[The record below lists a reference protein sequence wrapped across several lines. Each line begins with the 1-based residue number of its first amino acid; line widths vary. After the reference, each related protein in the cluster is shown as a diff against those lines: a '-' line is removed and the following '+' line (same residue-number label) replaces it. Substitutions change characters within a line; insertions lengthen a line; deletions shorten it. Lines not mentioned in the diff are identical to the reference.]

1 MKRIIG
7 RFFICFLVFLAFVV
21 NVPNSFSN
29 IAYAENAQDNL
40 NYVSLGDSIAAGY
53 GLDGYSEEASI
64 VSQSYVYLYQN
75 GLKERYSDI
84 NAISFAKSGAT
95 TADLITNLED
105 ETVISALQKADVI
118 TICIGANDILGPAS
132 AGLVDY
138 VMKDKDITVDLAEGL
153 EVFSQNF
160 PIIIGKL
167 NELNKDA
174 QKVFMTVYN
183 PYKELINA
191 THDVSI
197 SAGTLINVTIA
208 QEKLIGI
215 GSIAET
221 YISGNKE
228 EYTSGNSASRVYG
241 LNERMKG
248 FIEGKNVVDG
258 STVQVDTV
266 NCYLVDVKSAFD
278 SYIGEE
284 RIVSADILDYEMI
297 TTTYDSIQSEI
308 STRLDPHPTEMGHSV
323 IGEIF
328 INHLTNDLVLVN
340 FDFNGGLVESVYNNI
355 TIIQKSSVAI
365 EPMVEPERAGY
376 KFKGWCVEI
385 SQQNEDWIFSSVVD
399 EDLTLK
405 AKWIEAY
412 TVAFDTKGGA
422 SAIESQYLEAGD
434 KVERPVNPLK
444 SGSSDVFAG
453 WYYVGENE
461 EVVFWDF
468 DEDTISGD
476 LTLIAK
482 WVNSI
487 CSDNTLLIQNINNLK
502 PVTFTIDIEANIQW
516 YVNGEIV
523 EGENLKQFIYTPP
536 EEADEYIVYCIVN
549 GVETRRHTI
558 VVNYIIPESITIDI
572 TTISDNVYTFAIEN
586 GKYIDGSKCSWY
598 ATVDQFSDEAVLI
611 GEGVTCTTELT
622 NNCKVF
628 AVYNNQ
634 ELVSNYIEVDPP
646 VVMETNVY
654 LIVGVAI
661 GIAVFVLLLTVLSR
675 KRYKDYY

>member
-1 MKRIIG
+1 MKKILS
-7 RFFICFLVFLAFVV
+7 RFFICLLVCLAFAI
-21 NVPNSFSN
+21 NAPRDFSSTAHADG
-29 IAYAENAQDNL
+29 IQDVL

-53 GLDGYSEEASI
+53 GLDGYSDEASI
-64 VSQSYVYLYQN
+64 VSQSYSYLYQN
-75 GLKERYSDI
+75 GLKGRYSNV

-95 TADLITNLED
+95 TADLITKLQD
-105 ETVISALQKADVI
+105 ESVISSLKNADVI

-138 VMKDKDITVDLAEGL
+138 VMKDKDITGDLAEGL
-153 EVFSQNF
+153 EVFSENF

-167 NELNKDA
+167 NEINKDA

-191 THDVSI
+191 THGVSI
-197 SAGTLINVTIA
+197 SAGSLINVTIA
-208 QEKLIGI
+208 EEKLIGI

-221 YISGNKE
+221 YISGNKV
-228 EYTSGNSASRVYG
+228 EYASGSSASRVYG

-248 FIEGKNVVDG
+248 AIEGKNVVDG
-258 STVQVDTV
+258 SSLQVDTA
-266 NCYLVDVKSAFD
+266 NCHLVDVKTAFD
-278 SYIGEE
+278 SYSGEQ
-284 RIVSADILDYEMI
+284 RIVCVDILDYETI
-297 TTTYDSIQSEI
+297 TTTFDAIQAEI
-308 STRLDPHPTEMGHSV
+308 STRLDPHPTVIGHSV

-328 INHLTNDLVLVN
+328 INHLTNDLVLVD
-340 FDFNGGLVESVYNNI
+340 FDFNGGAVDTISNDI
-355 TIIQKSSVAI
+355 TIIQKSGVAI
-365 EPMVEPERAGY
+365 APMVEPERAGY
-376 KFKGWCVEI
+376 KFKGWYVEM
-385 SQQNEDWIFSSVVD
+385 SQQNEDWVFSTVVD

-453 WYYVGENE
+453 WYYIGENE
-461 EVVFWDF
+461 EVVFWNF

-476 LTLIAK
+476 LMLIAK

-487 CSDNTLLIQNINNLK
+487 CSDNSLLIQKINNLK

-516 YVNGEIV
+516 YVNGKIV
-523 EGENLKQFIYTPP
+523 EGENTKQFVYTPI
-536 EEADEYIVYCIVN
+536 EEADEYVVYCVVN

-558 VVNYIIPESITIDI
+558 VVEYMIPESITIDV

-586 GKYIDGSKCSWY
+586 GKYIDGAKCSWY

-611 GEGVTCTTELT
+611 GEGVTCTVKLT

-628 AVYNNQ
+628 ALYNNQ

-646 VVMETNVY
+646 VVMEANIY